1 VLWENRGMGEGGK
14 ITDALRL
21 SLAVL
26 EVGLDACFSNFK
38 KEVYKNNYCQSIE
51 INREV

>member
-1 VLWENRGMGEGGK
+1 MLWENRGMGEGGK

-26 EVGLDACFSNFK
+26 EVGLDACFSNLRKRFMRI
-38 KEVYKNNYCQSIE
+38 VTV
-51 INREV
+51 NR